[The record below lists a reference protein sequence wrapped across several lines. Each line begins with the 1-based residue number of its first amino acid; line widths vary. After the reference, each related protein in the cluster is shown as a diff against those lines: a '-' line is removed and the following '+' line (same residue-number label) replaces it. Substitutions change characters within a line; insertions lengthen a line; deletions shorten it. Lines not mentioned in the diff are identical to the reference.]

1 MGYTDD
7 DSFRCC
13 DDRIEEETKMGQL
26 IEYYIPTIFIPRQ
39 PRWTDLQQRGRI
51 LEFQKAGVKKSA

>member
-1 MGYTDD
+1 
-7 DSFRCC
+7 
-13 DDRIEEETKMGQL
+13 MGQL

-39 PRWTDLQQRGRI
+39 PKWIDLQQRGGI